1 MFKGILGGL
10 LMATGALVLAAGVV
24 GVIVVV
30 ERALSNRQ
38 KDQQPPPTPD
48 IPAKPPVVAV
58 AEPQPTKPK
67 AERHFSIKRTKSE
80 VGYVYWILEGHG
92 KYKCFVL
99 CDSWEEAME
108 QAKARLEGESE
119 EMQEFAFART

>member
-1 MFKGILGGL
+1 MLRIFGGL

-24 GVIVVV
+24 GVIVVL
-30 ERALSNRQ
+30 ERALTNRE
-38 KDQQPPPTPD
+38 KDRQQPPAAPETP
-48 IPAKPPVVAV
+48 ARPPVVAA
-58 AEPQPTKPK
+58 AEPQATRPK

-99 CDSWEEAME
+99 CDSWEEAIE

-119 EMQEFAFART
+119 ETHEFAFART